1 MDSWGRRPLGFRRWA
16 LLGGLLTLGVG
27 PLARADLDGTS
38 QARLSAVLAQQ
49 RTEAL
54 TLTWTQGRA
63 ESPQRVLKIEG
74 GKAQLQLCRP
84 DCVAVGTQVVLTSGQ
99 RGPLESGLRSVGL
112 AEDDVP
118 DHGTKTAFNFLSAK
132 KQ

>member
-1 MDSWGRRPLGFRRWA
+1 MGFRRWA
-16 LLGGLLTLGVG
+16 LLGGLLSLGVG
-27 PLARADLDGTS
+27 PWARADLNGTS

-63 ESPQRVLKIEG
+63 EAPQRVLKIEG

-84 DCVAVGTQVVLTSGQ
+84 DCVAVGASVVLTSGQ
-99 RGPLESGLRSVGL
+99 RGRQHPQLHPRALQLCHRGRNRRQRSRLRRLQKRPGQLV
-112 AEDDVP
+112 
-118 DHGTKTAFNFLSAK
+118 
-132 KQ
+132 